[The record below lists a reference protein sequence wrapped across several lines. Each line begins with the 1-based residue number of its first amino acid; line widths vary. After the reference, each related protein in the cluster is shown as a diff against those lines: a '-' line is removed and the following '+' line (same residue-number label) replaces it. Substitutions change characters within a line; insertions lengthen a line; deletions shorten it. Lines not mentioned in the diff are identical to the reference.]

1 VLTPEDIQSREFLV
15 SLRGYDRDEVH
26 AFLDE
31 VAEDFASLLGRS
43 GGAASPAKDDTPAT
57 DDADTV
63 ADVDGDAEVVEE
75 ATPEPVVEPAPEPA
89 PPADAIASFAAIGAE
104 TQRILEAAHAAGEEI
119 RRKAETEAESLRES
133 RLKDAQDE
141 VDGLREQAAAIR
153 KQIDDLEG
161 RRDELANRL
170 RQAKETVDLAL
181 LEVEEIEAD
190 AEPADANTSVLAAEA
205 ADDDAEEGTEAD

>member
-1 VLTPEDIQSREFLV
+1 MLTPEDIQSREFLV

-43 GGAASPAKDDTPAT
+43 GVAAAPAT
-57 DDADTV
+57 DDAPA
-63 ADVDGDAEVVEE
+63 ADDAAVEADAEDGDEAVEE

-89 PPADAIASFAAIGAE
+89 PPADAMASFAAIGAE

-181 LEVEEIEAD
+181 LEVEEIEAE

-205 ADDDAEEGTEAD
+205 AGDDADEDTDSD